1 MGDNDRRGSKR
12 QRTESG
18 NELCRDYNK
27 GTCFRGG
34 RCKFAHPKDEDLEGK
49 RIPFCKDFRYSTC
62 RFRDCLYVHA
72 PELLEKEYL
81 STGESG
87 HVLFTGHHTWQI
99 VS

>member
-1 MGDNDRRGSKR
+1 MSITSFYRDLNLSKC
-12 QRTESG
+12 
-18 NELCRDYNK
+18 LC
-27 GTCFRGG
+27 F

-81 STGESG
+81 STGKSG
-87 HVLFTGHHTWQI
+87 HVAAHVLCAVVEQVKLCLQYF
-99 VS
+99 